1 MRRISPTTFRIA
13 RRGTSREINRQ
24 IALNLVRSRQPISR
38 ADLARL
44 MGIRRG
50 AISRLVE
57 DLIRTKQIFEGGRF
71 DDAVDAGVNAKAK
84 DGDGNGRPESR
95 KGTAKRGRRPR
106 HLYIETRRH
115 CALAVDISAA
125 RTLLQVTDPLGEPL
139 LDIEELP
146 AQRHPDGLVRELGR
160 NIQRFL
166 TKHPEV
172 GDCLGVGVTIAGLVD
187 PERGRLRYAPTLGW
201 RELDIREPLEALIKL
216 PVVVENSVK
225 ACVLALVW
233 ATRGHAPVDGPV
245 AFVNASD
252 GVGVGIAIDGQLLR
266 GAHNF
271 AGEFGHIAISM
282 DGPRCACGRKGCWE
296 AYVSVRATVSRYLGR
311 DLSWPESGEP
321 AKVTVG
327 NIVAQARTGEARAL
341 QTLRETG
348 YYLGRGLSN
357 IVKAIEPRRIYMSG
371 EITEAW
377 DLILPSVQQAM
388 REEAMLP
395 ELGACEI
402 LTVPLGDHPR
412 LRGAAALVT
421 SPAFAAPVVA

>member
-24 IALNLVRSRQPISR
+24 IALNLVRSQQPISR

-57 DLIRTKQIFEGGRF
+57 DLIRTKQVFEAEKL
-71 DDAVDAGVNAKAK
+71 DVPAPADAPAREG
-84 DGDGNGRPESR
+84 
-95 KGTAKRGRRPR
+95 KRGRRPR

-115 CALAVDISAA
+115 CALAVDISAGH
-125 RTLLQVTDPLGEPL
+125 TLLQATDPLGEPL

-146 AQRHPDGLVRELGR
+146 ARRDPDGLVRELAR
-160 NIQRFL
+160 SIQCFL
-166 TKHPEV
+166 TKHPEI
-172 GDCLGVGVTIAGLVD
+172 GDCLGVGVVVAGLVD

-201 RELDIREPLEALIKL
+201 RELDIREPLESLIKL

-225 ACVLALVW
+225 ACVLALIW
-233 ATRGHAPVDGPV
+233 ATHGHAPVDGPV

-271 AGEFGHIAISM
+271 SGEFGHIPLNM
-282 DGPRCACGRKGCWE
+282 NGPRCACGRKGCWE
-296 AYVSVRATVSRYLGR
+296 AYVSVRATVARYLGR
-311 DLSWPESGEP
+311 DLSWPGCAEP
-321 AKVTVG
+321 TKVTVRS
-327 NIVAQARTGEARAL
+327 IVAQARAGEARAIE
-341 QTLRETG
+341 TLLETG
-348 YYLGRGLSN
+348 NYLGRGLST

-371 EITEAW
+371 EIAEAW
-377 DLILPSVQQAM
+377 DLMLPAVQEAM
-388 REEAMLP
+388 REEALVP
-395 ELGACEI
+395 ELADPEI
-402 LTVPLGDHPR
+402 ITVPLGDQPR